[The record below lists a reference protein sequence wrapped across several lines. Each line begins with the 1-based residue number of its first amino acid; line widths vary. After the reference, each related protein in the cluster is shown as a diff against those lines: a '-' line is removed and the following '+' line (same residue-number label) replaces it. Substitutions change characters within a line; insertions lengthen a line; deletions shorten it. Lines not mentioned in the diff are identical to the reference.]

1 MPVIGNIKLMVSL
14 LVATDNETQVK
25 FLLLKTIISLLN
37 FFQIYVGNLGNNVSK
52 YELEDIFNRYGKLR
66 NVWVARNPPGSS
78 LDLIFGINLCE
89 RSI

>member
-14 LVATDNETQVK
+14 LVATDNETLVK
-25 FLLLKTIISLLN
+25 KIIIQDNLFLLN